1 MTATP
6 RFPYDGLVAAIRD
19 ALAKEGLSP
28 DIAATEASLAVESD
42 LQGVPS
48 HGVRMVPNLIAG
60 IRDGRVAAAPTWRI
74 VRDRAAICVLEGDRG
89 PGRFICLKAMEEAI
103 DRARRFGIGACLA
116 RNASHWGRAHAYAE
130 AAARAGMIG
139 VCMTN
144 AKTSMA
150 GWGSHKP
157 VIGNNP
163 LAIGLPGP
171 AADMPVVFDMAM
183 SQAAVGKV
191 ATFLRE
197 GRPVPGNWGLDA
209 EGKSTNDAAA
219 ILKGAVLPIGEHKG
233 AGLSLMIQL
242 MTAALAGGLLDH
254 EVTGL
259 DSSGLDSGS
268 NKLFVAL
275 DIESFIE
282 PELFRARAKD
292 LFAWLGEHADG
303 EAEHFRLPGE
313 RGRFAAAENRVSG
326 VPVHEDIVAGL
337 AAIGVALPDRVES

>member
-6 RFPYDGLVAAIRD
+6 RFPYADLVAAIRD
-19 ALAKEGLSP
+19 ALRREGVP
-28 DIAATEASLAVESD
+28 PQIAEVEARLAVDSD
-42 LQGVPS
+42 LCGVPS
-48 HGVRMVPNLIAG
+48 HGLRMVPNLFAG
-60 IRDGRVAAAPTWRI
+60 IRDGRIKPVPDWRI

-103 DRARRFGIGACLA
+103 GRARKFGIGACLA
-116 RNASHWGRAHAYAE
+116 RDASHWGRAHAYADL
-130 AAARAGMIG
+130 AARAGMIG

-150 GWGSHKP
+150 GWGAQRP

-171 AADMPVVFDMAM
+171 EADRPVVFDMAM

-197 GRPVPGNWGLDA
+197 GRPVPGNWGLNA
-209 EGKSTNDAAA
+209 EGKPTNDAAA
-219 ILKGAVLPIGEHKG
+219 ILKGAVLPIGEYKG

-254 EVTGL
+254 ELTGV
-259 DSSGLDSGS
+259 DSSGLDTGS

-275 DIESFIE
+275 DIESFVE

-292 LFAWLGEHADG
+292 LFAWLGENAG
-303 EAEHFRLPGE
+303 SESEQFRWPGE
-313 RGRFAAAENRVSG
+313 RGWGEAAENRLSG
-326 VPVHEDIVAGL
+326 LPVHEDIVAGL
-337 AAIGVALPDRVES
+337 VAIGVALPDRVEP